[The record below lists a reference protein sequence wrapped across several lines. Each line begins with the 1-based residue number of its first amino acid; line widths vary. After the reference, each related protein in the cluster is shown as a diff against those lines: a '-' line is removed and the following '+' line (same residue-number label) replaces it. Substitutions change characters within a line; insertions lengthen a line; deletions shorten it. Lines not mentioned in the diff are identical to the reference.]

1 MIEMLCAKNLDHII
15 FRSYITE
22 LEIWASILEVD
33 NHSQLY
39 DSGHIQLLCVFNQK
53 MRNDYNKEFIERIL
67 IIWDINTDVPYVW
80 KC

>member
-1 MIEMLCAKNLDHII
+1 MLCAKNLDHII

-39 DSGHIQLLCVFNQK
+39 DSGLIQLFCVFNQK
-53 MRNDYNKEFIERIL
+53 MRNDYNEEFVERIL
-67 IIWDINTDVPYVW
+67 IIWDINVDVPYV
-80 KC
+80 

>member
-1 MIEMLCAKNLDHII
+1 MLCAKNLDHII

-53 MRNDYNKEFIERIL
+53 MRNNYNEEFVERIL
-67 IIWDINTDVPYVW
+67 IKWDINADVSYV
-80 KC
+80 

>member
-1 MIEMLCAKNLDHII
+1 MLCAKNLDHII

-39 DSGHIQLLCVFNQK
+39 DSGHIQLLCVLNQK
-53 MRNDYNKEFIERIL
+53 MWNNYNEEFVERIL
-67 IIWDINTDVPYVW
+67 IKWDINADVSYV
-80 KC
+80 

>member
-1 MIEMLCAKNLDHII
+1 MLCAKNLDHII
-15 FRSYITE
+15 FCSYITE

-33 NHSQLY
+33 NHLQLY

-53 MRNDYNKEFIERIL
+53 MRNDYNKEFVERIL
-67 IIWDINTDVPYVW
+67 IIWDINADVPYVW

>member
-1 MIEMLCAKNLDHII
+1 MIEILCAKNLDYII

-39 DSGHIQLLCVFNQK
+39 DSGHIQLLCVVNQK
-53 MRNDYNKEFIERIL
+53 MRNNYNEEFVERIL
-67 IIWDINTDVPYVW
+67 IKWDINADISYV
-80 KC
+80 

>member
-1 MIEMLCAKNLDHII
+1 MLCAKNLDHII

-53 MRNDYNKEFIERIL
+53 MRSDYNEEFVERIL
-67 IIWDINTDVPYVW
+67 IKQDLKDDVPYV
-80 KC
+80 